1 MSEPLEKK
9 KKKKKNNANLKIP
22 TTDKD
27 ECVTVK
33 SPASNILVESV
44 YCNWSGGCAIGSLG
58 ADTAISNIEYNN
70 VYSQNCNQMFM
81 IKSNGGSGYLENSA
95 FNNFMGHSNA
105 YTLDLDSAWSSQTT
119 AAGNGVQ
126 YTNLSFSEWHGTSL
140 NGAQRPVIRLICPAG
155 VPCTEIE
162 VTEFHV
168 WTETGSSEQY
178 LCENAYGSGY
188 CVRSGSDYTAYTSS
202 STVTS
207 VASSAY
213 TTMPGELTAGL
224 GLTTTIAIPAVPT
237 SFFPG
242 LKPSK
247 ALCKNGGC

>member
-1 MSEPLEKK
+1 MLTSGRP
-9 KKKKKNNANLKIP
+9 I
-22 TTDKD
+22 DKD

-70 VYSQNCNQMFM
+70 VYSQSCNQMFM
-81 IKSNGGSGYLENSA
+81 IKSNGGSGYLENSV
-95 FNNFMGHSNA
+95 FKNFMGHSNA

-119 AAGNGVQ
+119 AAGSGVE
-126 YTNLSFSEWHGTSL
+126 YTNLTFSEWHGTSS
-140 NGAQRPVIRLICPAG
+140 NGAQRPVIRLICQAG
-155 VPCTEIE
+155 VPCKELE

-168 WTETGSSEQY
+168 WTDSGKSVDY

-188 CVRSGSDYTAYTSS
+188 CLKSGSNYAAYTTT
-202 STVTS
+202 STVTT

-213 TTMPGELTAGL
+213 TTMPGEVTAGL
-224 GLTTTIAIPAVPT
+224 GLTVSIAIPPVPT
-237 SFFPG
+237 SFYPG
-242 LKPSK
+242 LEPSK
-247 ALCKNGGC
+247 ALCKSGGC